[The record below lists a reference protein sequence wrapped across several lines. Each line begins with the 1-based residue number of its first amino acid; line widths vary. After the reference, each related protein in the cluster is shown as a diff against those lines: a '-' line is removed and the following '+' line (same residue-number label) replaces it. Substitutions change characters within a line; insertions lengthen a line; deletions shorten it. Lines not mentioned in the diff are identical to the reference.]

1 MNELTTCKS
10 IICFLIINNRRK
22 KHRLPFLPKVL
33 CIQTFKEEYQRNYK
47 NIPTKIELKKQM
59 RNTKSRMRNKEKKI
73 IQYQQD
79 LEIEN
84 KILMELKE
92 CKKFQDD
99 NNKDNNKEDNN
110 KKKRKKKKQNYKWK
124 INL

>member
-1 MNELTTCKS
+1 
-10 IICFLIINNRRK
+10 
-22 KHRLPFLPKVL
+22 
-33 CIQTFKEEYQRNYK
+33 
-47 NIPTKIELKKQM
+47 M

-110 KKKRKKKKQNYKWK
+110 KKKRKKKKQNYK
-124 INL
+124 